1 MAVSV
6 GAITGSRRG
15 RRRSRRAA
23 LSEINVTPMVDVMLV
38 LLIIFMVSA
47 PLLQVG
53 VPVELPRTEAG
64 SVDSQTEPL
73 TISIQKDG
81 SLFIQDTSVTFEGLS
96 ARLTAL
102 AGDQF
107 DKPIFVRADG
117 AAPYSIV
124 AQVMARLS
132 ATGFTA
138 INLITDTAGAQPPTG
153 RAPAADAAPPGT

>member
-1 MAVSV
+1 MAVAV
-6 GAITGSRRG
+6 ATAARSRRG
-15 RRRSRRAA
+15 RRHARRAA

-47 PLLQVG
+47 PLLTVG

-81 SLFIQDTSVTFEGLS
+81 ALFIQETPTTFDELS

-138 INLITDTAGAQPPTG
+138 INLITDTAAGQAPNGRAQPAG
-153 RAPAADAAPPGT
+153 DAAPGT

>member
-1 MAVSV
+1 M
-6 GAITGSRRG
+6 
-15 RRRSRRAA
+15 
-23 LSEINVTPMVDVMLV
+23 
-38 LLIIFMVSA
+38 
-47 PLLQVG
+47 
-53 VPVELPRTEAG
+53 
-64 SVDSQTEPL
+64 DSQTEPL

-81 SLFIQDTSVTFEGLS
+81 ALFIQDTPTTFEALS

-138 INLITDTAGAQPPTG
+138 INLITDTAGAEAPTG
-153 RAPAADAAPPGT
+153 RPQAAGDAAPGT

>member
-1 MAVSV
+1 MA
-6 GAITGSRRG
+6 G
-15 RRRSRRAA
+15 RIDEGGDELVEAH
-23 LSEINVTPMVDVMLV
+23 EINVTPFIDVMLV

-47 PLLQVG
+47 PLLTVG

-81 SLFIQDTSVTFEGLS
+81 SLFIQDTASTFDELS

-102 AGDQF
+102 AGDRF

-117 AAPYSIV
+117 GASYGVV
-124 AQVMARLS
+124 AQVMARLQ

-138 INLITDTAGAQPPTG
+138 INLITDTGASAKPDGKPDRG
-153 RAPAADAAPPGT
+153 G

>member
-1 MAVSV
+1 MAGSI
-6 GAITGSRRG
+6 GATSRSRRG
-15 RRRSRRAA
+15 RGKSRRGA

-53 VPVELPRTEAG
+53 VPIELPRTEAG

-81 SLFIQDTSVTFEGLS
+81 TLFIQETATTFEALS

-107 DKPIFVRADG
+107 EKPIFVRADG

-153 RAPAADAAPPGT
+153 RATAADAAPPGT